1 MGRKTAFFRRVE
13 MLTMSEKAFE
23 NLNLVVRDNFWI
35 EVDGVVV
42 LSRWRVDLLKA
53 VAQTGS
59 ISAAARR
66 MQIPYRLAWQ
76 RIHEMETC
84 LGMSLLTSER
94 GGQGG
99 GGSLLTADADNLIQ
113 RYEHFAEGL
122 DEIVQRHFQNAF

>member
-1 MGRKTAFFRRVE
+1 
-13 MLTMSEKAFE
+13 MSEKAFE

-76 RIHEMETC
+76 RIHEMEMC
-84 LGMSLLTSER
+84 LDMSLLTS
-94 GGQGG
+94 
-99 GGSLLTADADNLIQ
+99 
-113 RYEHFAEGL
+113 
-122 DEIVQRHFQNAF
+122 